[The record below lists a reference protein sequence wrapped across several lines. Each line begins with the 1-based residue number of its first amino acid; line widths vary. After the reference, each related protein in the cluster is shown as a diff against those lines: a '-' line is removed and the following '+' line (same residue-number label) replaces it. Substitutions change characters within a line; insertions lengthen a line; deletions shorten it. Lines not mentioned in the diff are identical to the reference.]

1 MITSPSLQTLGFILD
16 KQQGSC
22 ELHTDSGK
30 RRIRK
35 HHIREIIAETSLQ
48 WTTLLLSLWLGN
60 RQSWGEA
67 WETDTKAKPPTDLR
81 KCTGR
86 GVLAHM

>member
-1 MITSPSLQTLGFILD
+1 MSCTQTVER
-16 KQQGSC
+16 KC
-22 ELHTDSGK
+22 
-30 RRIRK
+30 RIRK

-67 WETDTKAKPPTDLR
+67 WETEAKAKPPTVLR
-81 KCTGR
+81 KCIGR